1 MYSHISVKYEWSVKS
16 YAHFLLLQYSQYFD
30 YVDFTIVFFHYLPH
44 FNQQSVNVWRSI
56 IICQIKCS
64 EVLSG

>member
-30 YVDFTIVFFHYLPH
+30 YVDFTIVFFSL
-44 FNQQSVNVWRSI
+44 FATF
-56 IICQIKCS
+56 
-64 EVLSG
+64 